1 MSKLTTCDSCKVPR
15 ESITYYRNKIV
26 FELRK
31 KKAIEEKKK
40 YKEDRESKVKQAY
53 NVMNSIENFYKD
65 RIMMLKDKL
74 ADEKA
79 ERNRAK

>member
-1 MSKLTTCDSCKVPR
+1 M
-15 ESITYYRNKIV
+15 

-65 RIMMLKDKL
+65 RITMLKDKL
-74 ADEKA
+74 AEEKL
-79 ERNRAK
+79 ERTRAKYGHLANLSF

>member
-1 MSKLTTCDSCKVPR
+1 MSKRTTCDSCKVPR
-15 ESITYYRNKIV
+15 ESITYCRNKIV

>member
-1 MSKLTTCDSCKVPR
+1 VFDIFLVTFV
-15 ESITYYRNKIV
+15 RNKII

-53 NVMNSIENFYKD
+53 NVMSSIENFYRD
-65 RIMMLKDKL
+65 RIMMLKEKL
-74 ADEKA
+74 ADEKQD
-79 ERNRAK
+79 RLRAK